1 MRKWLQALV
10 DQFLPAVAPLQN
22 TSAGR
27 AEVIKWTSW
36 MRQQWV
42 EHGMVNL
49 KQQRNL
55 MTDVRRAI
63 KTQLGEDHLALEY
76 MNFTVAEWIAINSLI
91 EEQVTRRNENVVL
104 LNNPEAIVARAVR
117 LLESREWA
125 EVASGLVVLTGRRSS
140 EILGTADFQ
149 PKSQWSVLFT
159 GALKRRGE
167 PQQLSFEI
175 PTLTTAERVITALS
189 KLRLICLATNL
200 TAEQINH
207 KYGHAVSTACDRHF
221 SDLVPNRNGRD
232 HLFTHL
238 FRSVYA
244 AIATFWYAPAT
255 VDANEYKAAIQGH
268 YAILDTTDTT
278 LRRSLAASRHYNDYK
293 IADQKGN
300 IDGRQGIKLG
310 HGGVQVIDVFNP
322 ELREARIMEL
332 DKQAGNTIV
341 DDAKSERDGKAIA
354 ILQQDLQ
361 QTTESASTESASTES
376 TSEALKTLPTVM
388 DTKMQVSESQV
399 SEYGSKRQLSRRMK
413 SVSVDLELL
422 KVVAGRLDI
431 PIRGGKG
438 QGYDH
443 ALFELL
449 SLLEKTEGGSRSLEQ
464 SIGSIS
470 QTVSD
475 QAKTLA
481 WLTSKIESLETQI
494 SQLQLENQ
502 QHLAQLSQYKEIAAM
517 RLQDNQ
523 FLQAEIERLQIE
535 NLRLNTE
542 LQQSQSKLEGIQ
554 GFLKGEVFPT
564 TPQKEPALASSTP
577 VSDQLLIVPPQVSES
592 QAVLPTDF
600 STPHASEEVIT
611 LQPDLDPDALRALD
625 AIIEYN
631 QHIATLHS
639 QKWAISIPVMKDLL
653 KQLGKATQPKIEA
666 VLKAKREVIDLHHR
680 LHGLGQRHNR
690 VHQGHSISEFIKL

>member
-10 DQFLPAVAPLQN
+10 EQFLPAVAPLQN
-22 TSAGR
+22 TSVDR
-27 AEVIKWTSW
+27 AEAIKWASW

-42 EHGMVNL
+42 DHGMVNL

-55 MTDVRRAI
+55 MTDVRKAI
-63 KTQLGEDHLALEY
+63 KVQLGEDHLALEC
-76 MNFTVAEWIAINSLI
+76 MNFTVAEWTTINSPI
-91 EEQVTRRNENVVL
+91 EEQIARRNENVVL
-104 LNNPEAIVARAVR
+104 LDNPEAIVARAVR
-117 LLESREWA
+117 LLENREWA
-125 EVASGLVVLTGRRSS
+125 EVAAGLVVLTGRRSS

-159 GALKRRGE
+159 GALKRRRE
-167 PQQLSFEI
+167 PQRLSFEI

-189 KLRLICLATNL
+189 KLRLICPAANL
-200 TAEQINH
+200 TIEQINQ
-207 KYGHAVSTACDRHF
+207 KYAHAVSTACDRHF
-221 SDLVPNRNGRD
+221 SDLVPNRNGRN

-244 AIATFWYAPAT
+244 AIATFWYAPTT

-310 HGGVQVIDVFNP
+310 YGGVQVIDVFNP
-322 ELREARIMEL
+322 EFNPNFRDTRIMGL
-332 DKQAGNTIV
+332 DKQAIDTVI
-341 DDAKSERDGKAIA
+341 DDAQSKQDREAIA
-354 ILQQDLQ
+354 TIQGDPQQAI
-361 QTTESASTESASTES
+361 ESASIEPD
-376 TSEALKTLPTVM
+376 SEALKPLPTVI
-388 DTKMQVSESQV
+388 DTKMQVSELQV
-399 SEYGSKRQLSRRMK
+399 SEYGTKRQLSRRVK
-413 SVSVDLELL
+413 SVSVDPELL
-422 KVVAGRLDI
+422 KIVANQLGI
-431 PIRGGKG
+431 QIRGGKG

-443 ALFELL
+443 ALFEVL
-449 SLLEKTEGGSRSLEQ
+449 SLLEKTEGESQSLKH
-464 SIGSIS
+464 SADSVS
-470 QTVSD
+470 QTIAD
-475 QAKTLA
+475 QAKTMA
-481 WLTSKIESLETQI
+481 WLTSRIESLETQI

-502 QHLAQLSQYKEIAAM
+502 QHLAQLAQQEAIANM
-517 RLQDNQ
+517 GLQDNQ
-523 FLQAEIERLQIE
+523 QSQAEAEIERLRIE

-554 GFLKGEVFPT
+554 GFLREEAFPPT
-564 TPQKEPALASSTP
+564 LKKEPIASPTP
-577 VSDQLLIVPPQVSES
+577 VSDQSLAVPP
-592 QAVLPTDF
+592 
-600 STPHASEEVIT
+600 TPMSHSSGEVVA
-611 LQPDLDPDALRALD
+611 LQPDLDPDALRALH
-625 AIIEYN
+625 AILEYN
-631 QHIATLHS
+631 QHTATSHS

-666 VLKAKREVIDLHHR
+666 VLKAKREIIDLHHR